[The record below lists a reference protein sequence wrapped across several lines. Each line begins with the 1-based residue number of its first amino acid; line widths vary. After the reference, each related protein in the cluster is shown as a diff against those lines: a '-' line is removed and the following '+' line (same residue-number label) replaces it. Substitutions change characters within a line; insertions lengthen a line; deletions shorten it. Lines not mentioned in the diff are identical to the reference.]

1 MQIKKFLF
9 VEQFQG
15 GHSMDKEMCQALL
28 SYYPLSNLTACES
41 KPEFQSFFSGFGI
54 RNIMGEGLRRIDI
67 PPQE

>member
-1 MQIKKFLF
+1 
-9 VEQFQG
+9 
-15 GHSMDKEMCQALL
+15 MDKEMCQALL